1 MQQIKVRIPKASNIR
16 TIIRKTYRDL
26 YDARK
31 AAMPNDSAYTRKQL
45 EQNIKNASAINGKI
59 VTDIG
64 IKNSTFEEWATRGW
78 KQLYHFHWYFAVT
91 LNRTRDGEI
100 IAVVQDAHYEGEH
113 HNDTLTSQPYDESQ
127 IRKGKIVINENDIR
141 KMVREC
147 VYRILD
153 ESYNG
158 RIGEYECKNG
168 FLRALKAPSLKQFGY
183 FNDVRL
189 YYSPSHTYCLLRR
202 EDNGTLFF
210 AEIIDAPEI
219 GKNETKYVPRKPSE
233 VPTIILRDAQSLL
246 RKAKRPHTLL
256 S

>member
-1 MQQIKVRIPKASNIR
+1 MQQIKVRIPRASNIR

-31 AAMPNDSAYTRKQL
+31 AAMPDDSAYTRKQL

-59 VTDIG
+59 VTDID
-64 IKNSTFEEWATRGW
+64 IKNSSFEDWASRGW

-147 VYRILD
+147 IRKIILEQSEFQFGQYKCID
-153 ESYNG
+153 GYAEYYN
-158 RIGEYECKNG
+158 IGEKGLCKG
-168 FLRALKAPSLKQFGY
+168 IRMY
-183 FNDVRL
+183 MDM
-189 YYSPSHTYCLLRR
+189 YSEDKTTYCLFQRA
-202 EDNGTLFF
+202 DNKKFF
-210 AEIIDAPEI
+210 YCEIVPAPEK
-219 GKNETKYVPRKPSE
+219 GPKETKFLPLPLSKVP
-233 VPTIILRDAQSLL
+233 QSV
-246 RKAKRPHTLL
+246 RQDFGHPHQ
-256 S
+256 